1 MGKAEKKSRLAM
13 ATKRREGITWKIPA
27 ERSCTCDFFYGESK
41 LLLSKKSKGY
51 WGPNNL
57 EMEILQIVVHSSG
70 SQNVVAYKGSEQSF
84 NKETYLTG
92 FDPNLFDKKPCI
104 SM

>member
-1 MGKAEKKSRLAM
+1 MRKK
-13 ATKRREGITWKIPA
+13 
-27 ERSCTCDFFYGESK
+27 Y
-41 LLLSKKSKGY
+41 KGY